1 MPGSSDGNT
10 VAAYVATDDR
20 LVAALLR
27 GDAAPVTLL
36 DRASHFFPDGG
47 EPTAAWTADGRA
59 LVLGGSN
66 VGETRGS
73 RLYIVNA
80 DGSGLSLVPN
90 VEHAICPDWRPE

>member
-1 MPGSSDGNT
+1 
-10 VAAYVATDDR
+10 
-20 LVAALLR
+20 
-27 GDAAPVTLL
+27 
-36 DRASHFFPDGG
+36 
-47 EPTAAWTADGRA
+47 
-59 LVLGGSN
+59 VLGSSN